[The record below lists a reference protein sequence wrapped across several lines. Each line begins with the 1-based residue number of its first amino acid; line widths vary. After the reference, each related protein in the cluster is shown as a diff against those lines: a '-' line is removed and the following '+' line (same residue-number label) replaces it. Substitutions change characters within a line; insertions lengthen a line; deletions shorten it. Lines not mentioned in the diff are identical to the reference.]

1 MIQSNQILNTVAMI
15 QKENL
20 DVRAV
25 TMGINLLDCR
35 GVDIAET
42 CARVRAKIQRCAGAL
57 VTTCDAIGEQYAIP
71 VVNKRISVTPIAD
84 VGAGF
89 SRDDFV
95 QLACA
100 LDAAATDVGCDLLG
114 GFSANVERGI
124 SLADG
129 ELIAAIPEAL
139 SVTQR
144 VCSSVNVGST
154 RYGINVDA
162 IAQLGHTIK
171 LLAERSAAQGG
182 FAAAKFVVFTNQPT
196 DMPFMAGAIHGVN
209 QPEVVINVGVSG
221 PGVVARALQRAL
233 DKAVTSD
240 PAGFPDPISEN
251 ISPLGL
257 HDLADV
263 IKRAAFRVTRCGELI
278 GKQVARALGVPFG
291 VVDLSLAPT
300 PNVGDSVGE
309 ILKIL
314 GVDAIGAP
322 GSTAIVALLNDA
334 VKKGGSF
341 ASQSVGGLSGAFIPV
356 CEDRE
361 LADAVKDGSLVLEKL
376 EAMTSVCSVG
386 LDMIAVPGSVDAAT
400 LAALIVDEMAIGMI
414 NSKTTAVRIIPV
426 PGKEAGDF
434 VAFGGL
440 FGESAILP
448 VRNVGQSSRFINFGG
463 RIPAPIH
470 SLRN

>member
-1 MIQSNQILNTVAMI
+1 MIRADQILNTVAMI

-25 TMGINLLDCR
+25 TLGINLLDCR
-35 GVDIAET
+35 SADVGET
-42 CARVRAKIQRCAGAL
+42 CAQIRAKIRRYAANL
-57 VTTCDAIGEQYAIP
+57 VATCDAVGEKYAIP
-71 VVNKRISVTPIAD
+71 VVNKRIAVTPLAD
-84 VGAGF
+84 VGAGL
-89 SRDDFV
+89 SRQDFV
-95 QLACA
+95 ELARA
-100 LDAAATDVGCDLLG
+100 LDAAAAEVGCDFVG
-114 GFSANVERGI
+114 GFSANVEKGI
-124 SLADG
+124 SRAEV

-139 SVTQR
+139 SVTGK
-144 VCSSVNVGST
+144 VCGSVNVGST
-154 RYGINVDA
+154 RYGINMDA
-162 IAQLGHTIK
+162 VVLMGQTIQD
-171 LLAERSAAQGG
+171 LAARSAAQGG

-196 DMPFMAGAIHGVN
+196 DSPFMAGAIHGAN
-209 QPEVVINVGVSG
+209 QPEVAINVGVSG
-221 PGVVARALQRAL
+221 PGVVARALERELAQAGEAGLRL
-233 DKAVTSD
+233 D
-240 PAGFPDPISEN
+240 
-251 ISPLGL
+251 
-257 HDLADV
+257 DLAEI
-263 IKRAAFRVTRCGELI
+263 IKQTAFRVTRCGELI
-278 GKQVARALGVPFG
+278 GKQVARELGVPFG

-334 VKKGGSF
+334 VKKGGTF

-361 LADAVKDGSLVLEKL
+361 LANAVREGSLSLEKL

-400 LAALIVDEMAIGMI
+400 IAAIIADEMAIGMI
-414 NSKTTAVRIIPV
+414 NGKTTAVRLIPV
-426 PGKEAGDF
+426 PGKAAGEF

-448 VRNVGQSSRFINFGG
+448 VRNAGQSARFVNFGG
-463 RIPAPIH
+463 KIPAPIH
-470 SLRN
+470 SLTN